1 MEMYQSA
8 KGEILSKYEWELE
21 LNKFWGI
28 FESSKSDKDLWSKL
42 PQRPINAWERF
53 VKVLGLAKVENTND

>member
-1 MEMYQSA
+1 MEMYQSS

-28 FESSKSDKDLWSKL
+28 FEGSKSDKDLSSKL
-42 PQRPINAWERF
+42 PQRPTNAWERF
-53 VKVLGLAKVENTND
+53 VKVLGLVRI